1 MLSTFRLLLT
11 SCTILKNRQGACSTN
26 NDFSC
31 GVRVPKN
38 RQDACSTNNDFSCG
52 VGVSPARSRVA
63 ANVARYR
70 LLPTATATAIL
81 VALTGCASTPTASN
95 TDSTASPAA
104 TASPASTSGH
114 SGNHGGKGGIN
125 INTAIPSEL
134 DKLEAKLGVPALSNK
149 IQASRPYGKVEE
161 LVSKNVITQPQF
173 DEIKDMV
180 TIEDVV
186 LTGEAKDVDFMT
198 NMGLMKGHLM
208 VAKELLEQGKP
219 DQAEPHIGHPVEEI
233 YANVENQLNERKIP
247 EFKTTLTK
255 LQDLVKAG
263 AKDPAQVNAQFDTS
277 MQAVD
282 GAIATL
288 PEAQRKDPKFVLQVI
303 NGLLDTANS
312 EYGAAVANGKIS
324 AIIEYQDSRGFV
336 MYAESLYKDIAD
348 QVAKTSPEIDK
359 AIVANMNE
367 LKTNWPTAI
376 APAAPV
382 KTTEQVNQLV
392 KTIESDSQ
400 KVLKPAS

>member
-1 MLSTFRLLLT
+1 M
-11 SCTILKNRQGACSTN
+11 G
-26 NDFSC
+26 
-31 GVRVPKN
+31 VPKN

-52 VGVSPARSRVA
+52 VGVSPARSRVV

-70 LLPTATATAIL
+70 LLPTAAATAIL
-81 VALTGCASTPTASN
+81 VALAGCASPTASN
-95 TDSTASPAA
+95 TDSTPSPAA

-125 INTAIPSEL
+125 INTAILSEL

-161 LVSKNVITQPQF
+161 LVSKNVITQAQF
-173 DEIKDMV
+173 DQIKDVV
-180 TIEDVV
+180 TIENVV
-186 LTGEAKDVDFMT
+186 LTGEPKDVDYMT
-198 NMGLMKGHLM
+198 KLGLMKGHLI
-208 VAKELLEQGKP
+208 VAKELLDQGKP

-233 YANVENQLNERKIP
+233 YADVEEQLNERKIP
-247 EFKTTLTK
+247 EFKTTLIK

-263 AKDPAQVNAQFDTS
+263 AKDPAQVNAEFTTS

-282 GAIATL
+282 GAIAAL

-312 EYGAAVANGKIS
+312 EYAAAVANGKIS

-336 MYAESLYKDIAD
+336 MYAESLYKDIAE

-359 AIVANMNE
+359 AIVANMTE
-367 LKTNWPTAI
+367 LKANWPTAI
-376 APAAPV
+376 APPAPV